1 MTQRENEKPV
11 AVKKPVRIS
20 GAASSTA
27 KVLPIYYY
35 LSNFQLMLEG
45 VASRYGDL
53 LDEVE
58 LGFIDTF
65 SALSCDAQCLLVR
78 LISRKGPWFC
88 EAQLSYSEIET
99 IPGAISEL
107 GEQSLI
113 CYEQPEMTWLLH
125 KSTKAEL
132 IQALVE
138 ISQALVE
145 TRGAT
150 AREGA
155 LPNETG
161 FHADQRQVDIKR
173 LKKSELIQYAQ
184 ETGLLAHL
192 LRRLAPAQHWFCLSP
207 QAVYRRFELLYFERM
222 SQSLSQFILAD
233 LGIHNFEA
241 YSTSIASRSFNTRAE
256 IEGLY
261 SLSTLYREFEE
272 GGLSGKPSDISI
284 EKFDLFCQRLTELP
298 DFTKEAGNEK
308 LNRMTQGLWLMAAR
322 QLERLGHFE
331 CALALYGNTKRPPS
345 RERQARCLNKLG
357 RDDEALEFV
366 ELMLAS
372 PMEES
377 ERLVARRLQKSLHR
391 SLGRAAP
398 KPWQG
403 EFDTFK
409 LECQRTV
416 NDESIEG
423 EELNAER
430 VEQCAARHLST
441 AQGNKLRLCVEV
453 ENRLFCSMFGL
464 AFWDII
470 FSDVGGAFANPY
482 QSRPSDMYQSEFYPR
497 RKQAIDK
504 RLAALASG
512 DTQMIME
519 HFHQKRG
526 ITNDWVHWPLFE
538 ELSFDDL
545 GLESAQSRDKDQTP
559 LLLQLALTAFSG
571 AFLAKLFRQML
582 FDLRYYRAGF
592 PDLICFHL
600 TAEHLAIER
609 PATELLATENQ
620 ATDDGAPSLA
630 HNRVTA
636 ELIEVK
642 GPGDALRDNQTI
654 WLDWFNRN
662 GVKASVCYLS
672 WLD

>member
-1 MTQRENEKPV
+1 M
-11 AVKKPVRIS
+11 
-20 GAASSTA
+20 
-27 KVLPIYYY
+27 LPTYYY

-45 VASRYGDL
+45 VARRYGDL

-65 SALSCDAQCLLVR
+65 SALTPDAQCLLVR

-88 EAQLSYSEIET
+88 EAQLNYSEIEA
-99 IPGAISEL
+99 IPDAISAL
-107 GEQSLI
+107 CGHSLI
-113 CYEQPEMTWLLH
+113 CYEQPDESWLLH

-132 IQALVE
+132 SQALVE
-138 ISQALVE
+138 ISQALVK
-145 TRGAT
+145 
-150 AREGA
+150 
-155 LPNETG
+155 
-161 FHADQRQVDIKR
+161 DISR

-184 ETGLLAHL
+184 DAGLLPHL

-261 SLSTLYREFEE
+261 SLFELYEEFEE
-272 GGLSGKPSDISI
+272 GGLSGKPSEIDIK
-284 EKFDLFCQRLTELP
+284 KFDSFCQRITELP

-322 QLERLGHFE
+322 QLERLGYFE
-331 CALALYGNTKRPPS
+331 RALALYANTARPPS
-345 RERQARCLNKLG
+345 RERRARCLNKLG
-357 RDDEALEFV
+357 RDDEALGLV

-409 LECQRTV
+409 LECQRTAT
-416 NDESIEG
+416 DESLEG
-423 EELNAER
+423 EESNAQR

-441 AQGNKLRLCVEV
+441 MQGDKLRLCVEV
-453 ENRLFCSMFGL
+453 ENRLFCSLFGL

-470 FSDVGGAFANPY
+470 FADVGGAFANHY

-504 RLAALASG
+504 RLVALASG
-512 DTQMIME
+512 DTQMIMD

-538 ELSFDDL
+538 ELNLDL
-545 GLESAQSRDKDQTP
+545 LELSLLELGITNRQDKDAMP
-559 LLLQLALTAFSG
+559 LLLHMVLKAFSG

-582 FDLRYYRAGF
+582 FDLRYYRTGF

-600 TAEHLAIER
+600 TAEHQVTER
-609 PATELLATENQ
+609 LATEHRATERH
-620 ATDDGAPSLA
+620 ATDDRAPSLA

>member
-1 MTQRENEKPV
+1 M
-11 AVKKPVRIS
+11 RIS
-20 GAASSTA
+20 GEASRPA
-27 KVLPIYYY
+27 KVLPTYYY
-35 LSNFQLMLEG
+35 LSNFQIMLEG
-45 VASRYGDL
+45 VARRYGDL

-65 SALSCDAQCLLVR
+65 SALTPDAQCLLVR

-88 EAQLSYSEIET
+88 EAQLNYSEIEG

-107 GEQSLI
+107 CEHSLI
-113 CYEQPEMTWLLH
+113 CYEQPDTTWLLH
-125 KSTKAEL
+125 KSTKTEL

-138 ISQALVE
+138 TRQALVE
-145 TRGAT
+145 TSQALIET
-150 AREGA
+150 NEASAREGA
-155 LPNETG
+155 LSEIASL
-161 FHADQRQVDIKR
+161 HAYQTRADIKR
-173 LKKSELIQYAQ
+173 LKKSELVGYAQ
-184 ETGLLAHL
+184 ETGLLPHL
-192 LRRLAPAQHWFCLSP
+192 LGRLAPKQHWFCLSP

-241 YSTSIASRSFNTRAE
+241 YSTSIASRSFNTRVE

-261 SLSTLYREFEE
+261 TLSCLYQEFEE
-272 GGLSGKPSDISI
+272 GGLSGKPSDIGI
-284 EKFDLFCQRLTELP
+284 EKFDSFCQRLTELP
-298 DFTKEAGNEK
+298 DFAKEAGNEK

-331 CALALYGNTKRPPS
+331 RALALYGNTERPPS
-345 RERQARCLNKLG
+345 RERRARCLNKLG
-357 RDDEALEFV
+357 RDDEALELV
-366 ELMLAS
+366 ELMLAE
-372 PMEES
+372 PLEES

-403 EFDTFK
+403 EFDTFN
-409 LECQRTV
+409 LECQRTA
-416 NDESIEG
+416 NDKSLEG

-441 AQGNKLRLCVEV
+441 MQGEPLRLCVEV
-453 ENRLFCSMFGL
+453 ENRLFCSLFGL

-470 FSDVGGAFANPY
+470 FADVGGAFANPY

-497 RKQAIDK
+497 RKQAIAS
-504 RLAALASG
+504 RLTALASG

-519 HFHQKRG
+519 HFYQKRG

-538 ELSFDDL
+538 ELSLDLL
-545 GLESAQSRDKDQTP
+545 GLNLLKLHLTNSRENVEIP
-559 LLLQLALTAFSG
+559 LLLQLALQAFSG

-600 TAEHLAIER
+600 TAEY
-609 PATELLATENQ
+609 LATERL
-620 ATDDGAPSLA
+620 ATDDGATSLA

-654 WLDWFNRN
+654 WLDWFNRS

>member
-11 AVKKPVRIS
+11 GVKNPVRIS

-27 KVLPIYYY
+27 KVLPTYYY
-35 LSNFQLMLEG
+35 LSNFQLMLKG
-45 VASRYGDL
+45 VARRYGDL

-65 SALSCDAQCLLVR
+65 SALTPDAQCLLVR

-88 EAQLSYSEIET
+88 NAQLNYSEIEGV
-99 IPGAISEL
+99 PGAISEL
-107 GEQSLI
+107 CKQSLI
-113 CYEQPEMTWLLH
+113 CYEQPDESWLLH

-132 IQALVE
+132 CQALVE
-138 ISQALVE
+138 ISQALVK
-145 TRGAT
+145 
-150 AREGA
+150 
-155 LPNETG
+155 
-161 FHADQRQVDIKR
+161 DIKR
-173 LKKSELIQYAQ
+173 LKKSELVEYAQ
-184 ETGLLAHL
+184 GAGLLSQL
-192 LRRLAPAQHWFCLSP
+192 LSKLAPEEHWFCLSS

-222 SQSLSQFILAD
+222 NQSLSQFILAD
-233 LGIHNFEA
+233 LGIHNFES

-261 SLSTLYREFEE
+261 SLSKLYHEFEE

-284 EKFDLFCQRLTELP
+284 EKFDSFCQRITELP

-308 LNRMTQGLWLMAAR
+308 LQRMTQGLWLMAAR

-331 CALALYGNTKRPPS
+331 RALALYANTERPPS

-357 RDDEALEFV
+357 RDDDALEFV

-409 LECQRTV
+409 LECQRTA
-416 NDESIEG
+416 NDESLEG
-423 EELNAER
+423 GESNAQR

-441 AQGNKLRLCVEV
+441 MQGGKLRFCVEV
-453 ENRLFCSMFGL
+453 ENRLFCSLFGL

-470 FSDVGGAFANPY
+470 FADVGGAFANSY

-497 RKQAIDK
+497 RKIAIEE

-512 DTQMIME
+512 DTQMITD
-519 HFHQKRG
+519 HFYQKRG

-538 ELSFDDL
+538 GQSLDLFELDL
-545 GLESAQSRDKDQTP
+545 LELDLTNSRENDEIP
-559 LLLQLALTAFSG
+559 LLLQLALKAFSG
-571 AFLAKLFRQML
+571 AFLAKLFRHML

-600 TAEHLAIER
+600 TAEHLATER
-609 PATELLATENQ
+609 LATELLATENL
-620 ATDDGAPSLA
+620 AIDDGAPNLIDS
-630 HNRVTA
+630 RVTA

>member
-1 MTQRENEKPV
+1 M
-11 AVKKPVRIS
+11 
-20 GAASSTA
+20 
-27 KVLPIYYY
+27 LPTYYY

-45 VASRYGDL
+45 VARRYGDL

-65 SALSCDAQCLLVR
+65 SALTPDAQCLLVR

-88 EAQLSYSEIET
+88 KAQLNYSEIEGV
-99 IPGAISEL
+99 PGAISEL
-107 GEQSLI
+107 CKKSLI
-113 CYEQPEMTWLLH
+113 CYEQPDESWLLH
-125 KSTKAEL
+125 KSTKTEL
-132 IQALVE
+132 
-138 ISQALVE
+138 SQALAE
-145 TRGAT
+145 TSQALIET
-150 AREGA
+150 NEPSVREGA
-155 LPNETG
+155 LSEERG
-161 FHADQRQVDIKR
+161 IDAYKMQKDIKR

-184 ETGLLAHL
+184 AEGLLPQL
-192 LRRLAPAQHWFCLSP
+192 LSKLAPEEYWFRLSP

-233 LGIHNFEA
+233 LGIHNFEV
-241 YSTSIASRSFNTRAE
+241 YSTSIASRSFNTRVE

-261 SLSTLYREFEE
+261 SLSSLYEEFEE
-272 GGLSGKPSDISI
+272 GGLSGRPSDISI
-284 EKFDLFCQRLTELP
+284 EKFDSFCQMLTELP
-298 DFTKEAGNEK
+298 DFSKETANEK

-331 CALALYGNTKRPPS
+331 RALALYGNTERPPS
-345 RERQARCLNKLG
+345 RERRARCLNKLG
-357 RDDEALEFV
+357 RDDEALGLV
-366 ELMLAS
+366 ELMLAE
-372 PMEES
+372 PLEES

-391 SLGRAAP
+391 SLGREAP

-409 LECQRTV
+409 LECQRTAT
-416 NDESIEG
+416 DESLEG
-423 EELNAER
+423 EESNAQR

-441 AQGNKLRLCVEV
+441 MQGEPLRLCVEV
-453 ENRLFCSMFGL
+453 ENRLFCSLFGL

-470 FSDVGGAFANPY
+470 FADVRGAFANPY

-504 RLAALASG
+504 RLAAVAAG

-545 GLESAQSRDKDQTP
+545 GLESAQCRDKDQTP

-571 AFLAKLFRQML
+571 AFLAKLFRHML

-592 PDLICFHL
+592 PDLICFHI
-600 TAEHLAIER
+600 TAER

-672 WLD
+672 WLDLH

>member
-1 MTQRENEKPV
+1 M
-11 AVKKPVRIS
+11 
-20 GAASSTA
+20 
-27 KVLPIYYY
+27 LPTYYY
-35 LSNFQLMLEG
+35 LSNFLLMLEG
-45 VASRYGDL
+45 VARRYGDL

-58 LGFIDTF
+58 LGFVDTF
-65 SALSCDAQCLLVR
+65 SALTPDAQCLLVR
-78 LISRKGPWFC
+78 LISRQGPWFC
-88 EAQLSYSEIET
+88 EAQLNYSEIEG
-99 IPGAISEL
+99 IPEAISEL
-107 GEQSLI
+107 FKHSLI
-113 CYEQPEMTWLLH
+113 CYEQPDTAWLLQ
-125 KSTKAEL
+125 KSTKTEL
-132 IQALVE
+132 
-138 ISQALVE
+138 SQALVE
-145 TRGAT
+145 TSQ
-150 AREGA
+150 A
-155 LPNETG
+155 L
-161 FHADQRQVDIKR
+161 VKDIKR

-184 ETGLLAHL
+184 ETGLLPNL

-207 QAVYRRFELLYFERM
+207 QVVYRRFELLYFERM

-261 SLSTLYREFEE
+261 TLSSLYQEFEE
-272 GGLSGKPSDISI
+272 GGLSGKPSDIGI
-284 EKFDLFCQRLTELP
+284 ENFDSFCQRLTELP

-331 CALALYGNTKRPPS
+331 RALALYGNTKKPPS

-409 LECQRTV
+409 LECQRTA
-416 NDESIEG
+416 NDENLEG
-423 EELNAER
+423 RESNAEGAGR

-441 AQGNKLRLCVEV
+441 MQGEQLRLCVEV
-453 ENRLFCSMFGL
+453 ENRLFCSLFGL

-470 FSDVGGAFANPY
+470 FTDVGGAFANSY

-519 HFHQKRG
+519 HFHQKCG

-538 ELSFDDL
+538 ELSFDAL

-571 AFLAKLFRQML
+571 AFLANLFRQML

-600 TAEHLAIER
+600 TAEYLAIER
-609 PATELLATENQ
+609 H
-620 ATDDGAPSLA
+620 ATDDGAPNLIDS
-630 HNRVTA
+630 RVTA

-642 GPGDALRDNQTI
+642 GPGDALRDNQTV

>member
-11 AVKKPVRIS
+11 GVKNPVRIS
-20 GAASSTA
+20 GEASSTA
-27 KVLPIYYY
+27 KVLPTYYY
-35 LSNFQLMLEG
+35 LCNFQLMLEG
-45 VASRYGDL
+45 VARRYGDL

-65 SALSCDAQCLLVR
+65 SDLTPEAQCLLVR

-88 EAQLSYSEIET
+88 EAQLSYSEIEA
-99 IPGAISEL
+99 IPDAISEL
-107 GEQSLI
+107 CEHSLI
-113 CYEQPEMTWLLH
+113 CYEQPDTAWLLH

-132 IQALVE
+132 SQALVE
-138 ISQALVE
+138 ISRALVK
-145 TRGAT
+145 
-150 AREGA
+150 
-155 LPNETG
+155 
-161 FHADQRQVDIKR
+161 DIKR

-184 ETGLLAHL
+184 ETGLLSHL
-192 LRRLAPAQHWFCLSP
+192 LGRLAPEQHWFCLSP

-272 GGLSGKPSDISI
+272 GELSGKPSDISI
-284 EKFDLFCQRLTELP
+284 EKFDSFCQRLTELP
-298 DFTKEAGNEK
+298 EFIKEAGNEK

-331 CALALYGNTKRPPS
+331 RALALYANTERPPS

-357 RDDEALEFV
+357 RDDEALGLV

-377 ERLVARRLQKSLHR
+377 ERLVARRLQKRLHR

-409 LECQRTV
+409 LECQRTA
-416 NDESIEG
+416 NDESLEG
-423 EELNAER
+423 EESNAQR

-441 AQGNKLRLCVEV
+441 VQGEKLRLCVEV
-453 ENRLFCSMFGL
+453 ENRLFCSLFGL

-470 FSDVGGAFANPY
+470 FADVGGAFANPY

-538 ELSFDDL
+538 ELSLDL
-545 GLESAQSRDKDQTP
+545 LELSLLKLDLTNSRDKDAMP
-559 LLLQLALTAFSG
+559 LLLQLALQAFSG

-600 TAEHLAIER
+600 TAEHITNEH
-609 PATELLATENQ
+609 Q
-620 ATDDGAPSLA
+620 GTDEVSPSLA
-630 HNRVTA
+630 YNRDTA

-654 WLDWFNRN
+654 WLDWFNQS

>member
-1 MTQRENEKPV
+1 
-11 AVKKPVRIS
+11 
-20 GAASSTA
+20 
-27 KVLPIYYY
+27 
-35 LSNFQLMLEG
+35 MLEG
-45 VASRYGDL
+45 VARRYGDL

-65 SALSCDAQCLLVR
+65 SALTPDAQCLLVR

-88 EAQLSYSEIET
+88 EAQLNYSEIEA
-99 IPGAISEL
+99 IPEAISDL
-107 GEQSLI
+107 CDHSLI
-113 CYEQPEMTWLLH
+113 CYEQPDESWLLH

-132 IQALVE
+132 SQALVE
-138 ISQALVE
+138 ISRAL
-145 TRGAT
+145 
-150 AREGA
+150 
-155 LPNETG
+155 
-161 FHADQRQVDIKR
+161 DKDIKR

-184 ETGLLAHL
+184 DAGLLAHL
-192 LRRLAPAQHWFCLSP
+192 LGRLAPAQHWFRLSP

-241 YSTSIASRSFNTRAE
+241 YSTSIASRSFNTRGE

-261 SLSTLYREFEE
+261 SLSSRYQEFEE
-272 GGLSGKPSDISI
+272 GGLSGKPSEIDI
-284 EKFDLFCQRLTELP
+284 KNFDLFCQRLTELP
-298 DFTKEAGNEK
+298 GFTKEAGNEK

-331 CALALYGNTKRPPS
+331 RALALYANTEKPPS
-345 RERQARCLNKLG
+345 QERQARCLNKLG
-357 RDDEALEFV
+357 RDDEALGLV

-391 SLGRAAP
+391 RLGRGAP

-409 LECQRTV
+409 LECQRSAA
-416 NDESIEG
+416 DESLKNGGANAED
-423 EELNAER
+423 AER

-441 AQGNKLRLCVEV
+441 MQGEHLRLCVEV
-453 ENRLFCSMFGL
+453 ENRLFCSLFGL

-470 FSDVGGAFANPY
+470 FADVSGAFANPY

-497 RKQAIDK
+497 RKIAIEE

-512 DTQMIME
+512 DTQMIMD

-538 ELSFDDL
+538 DLSFDDL
-545 GLESAQSRDKDQTP
+545 GFESAQSRDKDQSP

-571 AFLAKLFRQML
+571 AFLADLFRQML

-600 TAEHLAIER
+600 ANEH
-609 PATELLATENQ
+609 Q
-620 ATDDGAPSLA
+620 ATGDRAPSLA
-630 HNRVTA
+630 YNIVTA